1 MLPLADTKG
10 LEEASNR
17 SSNGHLLSTC
27 SGPGP
32 WLDAKETK
40 HDRHT
45 SDLQVRRENKNE
57 PARTCARLHGEKVR
71 TPGETEMEE
80 RVTGA

>member
-1 MLPLADTKG
+1 M
-10 LEEASNR
+10 
-17 SSNGHLLSTC
+17 STC

-45 SDLQVRRENKNE
+45 NDMQVRRENENK
-57 PARTCARLHGEKVR
+57 PAHKLGKLHGEKVR

-80 RVTGA
+80 RVAGG